1 MIENAI
7 LDCGWGKL
15 LFGETFVETRKTI
28 SELKKERKT
37 ERNILFYPLDPQLM
51 MTSNAADFFLNPAY
65 VYKLD
70 IKNVVNRKISRAT
83 FVVRKAETEK
93 DIEDLNKIYV
103 KMHMLPLRKNW
114 FAQKDK
120 SINVYV
126 VENKKTKEI
135 YGGMM
140 LIDHVSAFKDEKKST
155 SIWSVVITS
164 SAPYSGMGKALMKHG
179 IQESKKRKRERVF
192 LSVVATNIPAQRLYE
207 QLGFV
212 KTPILMV
219 KNKTPINED
228 LFVSREIVNQFSN
241 KTKGIIREALKK
253 GIQVRQINDDIYELS
268 LGGQIMNCDG
278 SLSEKTSAVM
288 QEICKNQK
296 HFLKMLD
303 RLHVS
308 YPVSEFHIQQRNIEN
323 FLKVNEKIVLK
334 TLTKNI
340 TTNDITDN
348 KTLHRQFSRIR
359 QCSPEVL
366 LQKSEEGVIYRI
378 LVMKYKVAAVV
389 ETQPPIIV
397 GNGKLTI
404 AQLIKKLSRRKQL
417 NSGGENKIP
426 MDSKTKAFVSKQG
439 YTFEDV
445 LAKGE
450 KLQVRKKSSYY
461 SGGTMK
467 NVTTEFPDSLK
478 KIAIKI
484 AKYLNIPVM
493 SLEILVPDIS
503 KPENYFVLEA
513 STKPNL
519 QYYSSQNVYSKFLDV
534 LF

>member
-15 LFGETFVETRKTI
+15 LFGETFFETKKTI

-51 MTSNAADFFLNPAY
+51 MTSNSADFFLNPAY

-70 IKNVVNRKISRAT
+70 IKNVLNRKISRAT

-114 FAQKDK
+114 FSKKDE
-120 SINVYV
+120 SITVYV
-126 VENKKTKEI
+126 VEDKKTKEI

-164 SAPYSGMGKALMKHG
+164 SAPYSWMGKALMKHG
-179 IQESKKRKRERVF
+179 IQESKKRKRERIF

-253 GIQVRQINDDIYELS
+253 RDSG
-268 LGGQIMNCDG
+268 
-278 SLSEKTSAVM
+278 A
-288 QEICKNQK
+288 
-296 HFLKMLD
+296 
-303 RLHVS
+303 
-308 YPVSEFHIQQRNIEN
+308 
-323 FLKVNEKIVLK
+323 
-334 TLTKNI
+334 
-340 TTNDITDN
+340 TN
-348 KTLHRQFSRIR
+348 K
-359 QCSPEVL
+359 
-366 LQKSEEGVIYRI
+366 
-378 LVMKYKVAAVV
+378 
-389 ETQPPIIV
+389 
-397 GNGKLTI
+397 
-404 AQLIKKLSRRKQL
+404 
-417 NSGGENKIP
+417 
-426 MDSKTKAFVSKQG
+426 
-439 YTFEDV
+439 
-445 LAKGE
+445 
-450 KLQVRKKSSYY
+450 
-461 SGGTMK
+461 
-467 NVTTEFPDSLK
+467 
-478 KIAIKI
+478 
-484 AKYLNIPVM
+484 
-493 SLEILVPDIS
+493 
-503 KPENYFVLEA
+503 
-513 STKPNL
+513 
-519 QYYSSQNVYSKFLDV
+519 
-534 LF
+534 